1 MTLTDVLDSL
11 EPAIEALER
20 ALDHPDPDAIIMAS
34 ELLGASLAPLR
45 TASDLVAADHAPR
58 FTAALARVEGLR
70 SRIAVL
76 ADFDRDR
83 LAIAARGR
91 ADLQAEPVYVSTG
104 RMRLIANG

>member
-1 MTLTDVLDSL
+1 MTLADVLDSL

-20 ALDHPDPDAIIMAS
+20 ALDYPDPDAILVAS

-45 TASDLVAADHAPR
+45 DASDMVTSDHAPR

-70 SRIAVL
+70 ARIAVL

-91 ADLQAEPVYVSTG
+91 AELQAEPIYASTG
-104 RMRLIANG
+104 RMRLVAG